1 MSWRNFLARTNT
13 TAAPTAGQKT
23 CVQLRGLSQGVLAVL
38 LIVLVTITPGGTADA
53 ASRLAKACPPDY
65 GYSFSGARS
74 RTVDMVLPSSG
85 GPGIPLTIAL
95 TAGLSVSGTVGGQVS
110 GDVNLIVAG
119 AQAQVNASLTT
130 SLTAQVTYTG
140 GPWTVPRNVHIGYL
154 HAGAD
159 KESMVWKYGH
169 YAPTCA
175 YVLNRTGSL
184 DEPWHL
190 PHFWATTA

>member
-1 MSWRNFLARTNT
+1 MSRRNILARTTTT
-13 TAAPTAGQKT
+13 TAPATTRKAPE
-23 CVQLRGLSQGVLAVL
+23 LFSRLSRAVL
-38 LIVLVTITPGGTADA
+38 VAFLIVSVTITPGGGANA
-53 ASRLAKACPPDY
+53 ASRAAKARPPDY
-65 GYSFSGARS
+65 GYSYS
-74 RTVDMVLPSSG
+74 RAGSHTVDMVLPSSG

-95 TAGLSVSGTVGGQVS
+95 TAGLTVSGTVGGQVS
-110 GDVNLIVAG
+110 GDMNLILAG

>member
-1 MSWRNFLARTNT
+1 VNQKNSWPGTAKARSTSGTPLLARL
-13 TAAPTAGQKT
+13 G
-23 CVQLRGLSQGVLAVL
+23 RGLLAVFLVATVL
-38 LIVLVTITPGGTADA
+38 LTPGGAADA
-53 ASRLAKACPPDY
+53 SSSTQKACPPDY
-65 GYSFSGARS
+65 GYSYSGAKS
-74 RTVDMVLPSSG
+74 RTVDMVLPASG
-85 GPGIPLTIAL
+85 GPRIPLTIAL
-95 TAGLSVSGTVGGQVS
+95 TAGLTVSGTVGGQVS
-110 GDVNLIVAG
+110 GDVSLILAG
-119 AQAQVNASLTT
+119 AQAQVNAALTT

-140 GPWTVPRNVHIGYL
+140 GPWTVPSNVHIGYL

-169 YAPTCA
+169 YAATCA